1 MLCTDASQ
9 VRSHGTEGRRWG
21 SPLPS
26 LISLPPPSLLHL
38 PWETRDQKQN
48 PKHQVKP
55 GPFWAPPQG
64 GAWLTAEKR
73 FGGGDAWRGTPARW
87 ETPEAKPSSHKS
99 LPPSERQHQS
109 IKVLQ
114 AKNLLLVVF
123 LAESPPLYINQPRL
137 FQHGSHREVDLFGS
151 NTGSFQI
158 NTNCSPKLL
167 NSLNCSP
174 LFGNHLRQFNKKP
187 ASERQLQI
195 DKVFETRL
203 ISLLSGKFIH
213 LKQNEEDKQPCW
225 VRKTPPATELLN
237 FLFQR
242 CSYYLERA
250 TTLLKQ
256 GSRLQCL

>member
-1 MLCTDASQ
+1 M
-9 VRSHGTEGRRWG
+9 HGGAPQHAGR
-21 SPLPS
+21 P
-26 LISLPPPSLLHL
+26 
-38 PWETRDQKQN
+38 QKQS
-48 PKHQVKP
+48 P
-55 GPFWAPPQG
+55 APTSPCHP
-64 GAWLTAEKR
+64 LNDST
-73 FGGGDAWRGTPARW
+73 
-87 ETPEAKPSSHKS
+87 
-99 LPPSERQHQS
+99 
-109 IKVLQ
+109 KVLKFCRQ
-114 AKNLLLVVF
+114 KNLLLVVF

-195 DKVFETRL
+195 DKVFEMRL

-256 GSRLQCL
+256 GSRLQCP